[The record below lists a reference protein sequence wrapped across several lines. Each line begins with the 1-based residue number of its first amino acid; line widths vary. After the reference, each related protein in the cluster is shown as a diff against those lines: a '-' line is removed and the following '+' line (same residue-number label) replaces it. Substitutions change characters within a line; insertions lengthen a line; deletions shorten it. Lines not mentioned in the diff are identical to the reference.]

1 MSIGERL
8 RAERERLNMSQ
19 SVFADAADLARKT
32 LYGYE
37 CGERFPDAAALAKWA
52 DAGVDI
58 LYVITGNFTASDR
71 RPSKPSLPAEDGQ
84 AIQHCYALST
94 LSDSD
99 RVLLRDFHAA
109 PPQEQVGVQM
119 TLGAFAPSAIEAR
132 KCESTA

>member
-1 MSIGERL
+1 MSIGDRL
-8 RAERERLNMSQ
+8 RAERERLDMSQ
-19 SVFADAADLARKT
+19 SVFADAADLTRKT

-58 LYVITGNFTASDR
+58 LYVITGNCMAPEL
-71 RPSKPSLPAEDGQ
+71 RPSRPAEDEQ
-84 AIQHCYALST
+84 ASQRCYALST

-109 PPQEQVGVQM
+109 PSQVQVGVQI
-119 TLGAFAPSAIEAR
+119 TLSAFAPSVIEAR

>member
-1 MSIGERL
+1 MSIGDRL

-19 SVFADAADLARKT
+19 SVFADAADLTRKT

-52 DAGVDI
+52 DVGVDI
-58 LYVITGNFTASDR
+58 LYVITGNCTA
-71 RPSKPSLPAEDGQ
+71 PEQMSKPRLPAGDGQ
-84 AIQHCYALST
+84 TIQHCYALST

-109 PPQEQVGVQM
+109 PPQVQVGVQM
-119 TLGAFAPSAIEAR
+119 TLGAFAPSVIEAR

>member
-109 PPQEQVGVQM
+109 PPQVQVGVQM

-132 KCESTA
+132 KCENTA